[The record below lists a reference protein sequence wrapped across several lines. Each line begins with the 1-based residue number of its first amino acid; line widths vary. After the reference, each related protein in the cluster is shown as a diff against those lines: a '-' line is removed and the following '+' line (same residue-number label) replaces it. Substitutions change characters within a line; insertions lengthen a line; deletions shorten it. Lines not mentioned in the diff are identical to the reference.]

1 MNAATTKSRILD
13 AAELLL
19 AQKGLD
25 ATSLRDI
32 TSTAD
37 VNLAAV
43 NYHFRSKDELILA
56 VFTRLVEPMTALR
69 LAMLDAL
76 PADAPLEDVLTCF
89 FRPVVTMAKHK
100 SLVARMYVERPD
112 LFEQIFQTHL
122 RPSAQRFTEA
132 FSRRLPGLTLV
143 ELGWRL
149 HFLVGLMIHTL
160 AAEPI
165 LRAISGDPSPLSD
178 MDAVLAKLVAF
189 GAGGLR
195 AQASVEE
202 NNYA

>member
-1 MNAATTKSRILD
+1 MKEASAKDRILD
-13 AAELLL
+13 SAELLL
-19 AQKGLD
+19 AERGLD

-32 TSTAD
+32 TSSAS

-56 VFTRLVEPMTALR
+56 VFTRLVEPMTARR
-69 LAMLDAL
+69 LALLDAL
-76 PADAPLEDVLTCF
+76 PGDAPLEDVLTCL
-89 FRPVVTMAKHK
+89 FRPALEMAKHK
-100 SLVARMYVERPD
+100 ALVARMYVERPD
-112 LFEQIFQTHL
+112 LFQRIFETHL
-122 RPSAQRFTEA
+122 RPSAHRFAAA
-132 FSRRLPGLTLV
+132 FSQRLPGLGAT
-143 ELGWRL
+143 ELGWRM

-165 LRAISGDPSPLSD
+165 LRAISGDPAPLEN

-195 AQASVEE
+195 AQPTLGEE
-202 NNYA
+202 PYA